1 MTLNMFHGTNT
12 LLPLSSKG
20 YEMDRYEKVTQ
31 KRSIPENYQVT
42 AIEWWTCYHFVN
54 DCIKLKEVGKNFSD
68 VWKCLPKTLTSA
80 WDHEIM
86 F

>member
-1 MTLNMFHGTNT
+1 MLKLGVRTCDLTMTLNMFHGTNT

-42 AIEWWTCYHFVN
+42 AIEW
-54 DCIKLKEVGKNFSD
+54 
-68 VWKCLPKTLTSA
+68 
-80 WDHEIM
+80 
-86 F
+86 